1 MSLIQFYTFDQVYTF
16 KHEHNSKLKVLFKHA
31 VYGVVIS
38 TFIVNYMGKKYWNT
52 PLTLL
57 IQMFSVPLPQVCE
70 VCLYKCGIM
79 GCSKELTKFEH
90 GALIGVIVITGTSE
104 HVQFIPS

>member
-1 MSLIQFYTFDQVYTF
+1 MSITQNT
-16 KHEHNSKLKVLFKHA
+16 NKVLFKHA
-31 VYGVVIS
+31 VYRVVIS

-70 VCLYKCGIM
+70 FCLYKCGIM
-79 GCSKELTKFEH
+79 GCSKELPNFKH